1 MTSEKIQVRY
11 FSGYIRN
18 WKKLCTE
25 LGISCGLD
33 RKERE
38 KAIIEKAY
46 EKWEMAMMEH
56 IYGMFAIA
64 LWDSEKK
71 KLFCIKEKAFLHKGP
86 SRSKTDVLYRCRRG
100 ISLLG
105 GYK

>member
-46 EKWEMAMMEH
+46 EKWEMQ
-56 IYGMFAIA
+56 
-64 LWDSEKK
+64 
-71 KLFCIKEKAFLHKGP
+71 
-86 SRSKTDVLYRCRRG
+86 RRHRHRAG
-100 ISLLG
+100 AEGEAAHRPAERHHG
-105 GYK
+105 G